1 MIRLVAFDLDGTLMG
16 ADQQISVRVRQ
27 AVAQTQARG
36 VIVTLATGRMFSA
49 TRTFAEDLGITAPL
63 LCCQGGWI
71 QAREGEVLHRIAL
84 PTPVARAALALG
96 ETHGWQAVVYAN
108 GRLFVREMLHA
119 DAFYA
124 GLLGAPDLGTAW
136 ADVLTTYSVDK
147 VLFVAEPDQ
156 IPAMGKLLNQHFAEE
171 AEVIQSHSMFIEV
184 IPQGVS
190 KGNALAW
197 LADHCGIAQQ
207 EVLAAGDQ
215 ENDLSM
221 VQWAGVGVAMGNA
234 IPKLKQAAT
243 WVAPSVAEDGVAALL
258 ERFVLEG
265 EFA

>member
-1 MIRLVAFDLDGTLMG
+1 MD
-16 ADQQISVRVRQ
+16 ADQRISPRVRQ
-27 AVAQTQARG
+27 ALAQTQARG

-49 TRTFAEDLGITAPL
+49 TREFAEDLGITAPL

-71 QAREGEVLHRIAL
+71 QARGGEVLHRIAL
-84 PTPVARAALALG
+84 PTSVAQAALNLG
-96 ETHGWQAVVYAN
+96 EAMGWQAVIYAD
-108 GRLFVREMLHA
+108 GRLFVRDSSHSN
-119 DAFYA
+119 AFYT
-124 GLLGAPDLGTAW
+124 GLLGVPDAGVAW
-136 ADVLTTYSVDK
+136 DDVVTTHVVDK

-156 IPAMGKLLNQHFAEE
+156 IPAMGRLLNQHFAEE

-197 LADHCGIAQQ
+197 LADHYEIAQPD
-207 EVLAAGDQ
+207 VLAAGDQ

-265 EFA
+265 EFV

>member
-1 MIRLVAFDLDGTLMG
+1 MD
-16 ADQQISVRVRQ
+16 ADQRISDRVRQ
-27 AVAQTQARG
+27 ALAETLARG

-49 TRTFAEDLGITAPL
+49 TRSFAEDLGITAPL

-71 QAREGEVLHRIAL
+71 QARGGEVLHRIAL
-84 PTPVARAALALG
+84 PTSVAEVALALG
-96 ETHGWQAVVYAN
+96 ESHGWETVVYAD
-108 GRLFVREMLHA
+108 GQLFARETLHS

-124 GLLGAPDLGTAW
+124 GLLGVPNSKKTW
-136 ADVLTTYSVDK
+136 AEVMANHVVDK
-147 VLFVAEPDQ
+147 VLYVAEPDQ
-156 IPAMGKLLNQHFAEE
+156 IPAIGKVLNQHFAEA
-171 AEVIQSHSMFIEV
+171 AEVIQSHSRFIEV

-197 LADHCGIAQQ
+197 LAAHYGIAQQ
-207 EVLAAGDQ
+207 DVLAVGDQ

-234 IPKLKQAAT
+234 IPKLKQTAT
-243 WVAPSVAEDGVAALL
+243 WVAPSVTEDGTAALL